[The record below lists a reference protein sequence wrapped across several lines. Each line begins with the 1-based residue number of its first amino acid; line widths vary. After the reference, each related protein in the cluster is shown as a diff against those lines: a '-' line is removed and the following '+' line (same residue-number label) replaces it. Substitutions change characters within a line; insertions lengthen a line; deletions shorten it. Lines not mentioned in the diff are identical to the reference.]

1 MKLAHLLGVLL
12 LCSMG
17 SMSAWAQDVPTNDKT
32 GDDSGVTF
40 IDAQSQNEV
49 LQQYLLPSPVLVD
62 EDESDEALYE
72 FMNQKMKWEDND

>member
-1 MKLAHLLGVLL
+1 MKLTHLLGVLL
-12 LCSMG
+12 LCTME

-32 GDDSGVTF
+32 DVDSGVTF

-49 LQQYLLPSPVLVD
+49 LHQYLLPPPVLVD

-72 FMNQKMKWEDND
+72 FMNQKMNWEDND

>member
-32 GDDSGVTF
+32 DVDSGVTF

-49 LQQYLLPSPVLVD
+49 LHQYLLPPPVLVD
-62 EDESDEALYE
+62 EDESDKALYE
-72 FMNQKMKWEDND
+72 FMNQKMNWEDND